1 MAHLSD
7 VISYL
12 DDLLEAPDFPDY
24 GPNGLQVPG
33 PEEVT
38 TVATG
43 VSAHLDLFEQ
53 AAEAGAQLV
62 IAHHGLF
69 WDFHPRSLSP
79 TMKERLRVLFDNDI
93 ALAGYHLPLDA
104 HPEVGNNALI
114 CAALGLERA
123 EPFGHHRGRSV
134 GFVGRSAE
142 GDPVR
147 RAAAPLRR
155 RSFGQEPFTWDSG
168 PELVRSVGIVS
179 GAAASSFGEAIAL
192 GLDAFLTGEPAEHV
206 MADALESGTHFI
218 AAGHYA
224 TETFGV
230 RRLGELV
237 AEGSAS
243 STTSSPR
250 RTRSESAIWANLAC
264 ADRHNRYPQV
274 HALQSDEEE
283 VSTWRST

>member
-1 MAHLSD
+1 MAQLTQ

-12 DDLLEAPDFPDY
+12 DQLLEITDFQDY

-33 PEEVT
+33 SRELSV
-38 TVATG
+38 VVTG
-43 VSAHLDLFEQ
+43 VSAHRELFER
-53 AAEAGAQLV
+53 AAEEGAQLV

-69 WDFHPRSLSP
+69 WDFHPRAITP
-79 TMKERLRVLFDNDI
+79 AMKERLRVLFDNDI

-123 EPFGHHRGRSV
+123 EPFGEHRGQSV

-142 GDPVR
+142 GIPFEQ
-147 RAAAPLRR
+147 LRR
-155 RSFGQEPFTWDSG
+155 RCAEVFGQEPFSWDSG
-168 PELVRSVGIVS
+168 PELVKSVGIVS

-224 TETFGV
+224 TETLGV

-237 AEGSAS
+237 AERFGVEQRFIAA
-243 STTSSPR
+243 PNP
-250 RTRSESAIWANLAC
+250 I
-264 ADRHNRYPQV
+264 
-274 HALQSDEEE
+274 
-283 VSTWRST
+283 